1 MQRDASLTIRLSAA
15 TKAGLE
21 AVAARD
27 WRSLFAYLLLRLEE
41 AAEVPK
47 RKATKP

>member
-15 TKAGLE
+15 TKAAHE
-21 AVAARD
+21 ATAARD
-27 WRSLFAYLLLRLEE
+27 WPSLSTYLLLRLEE
-41 AAEVPK
+41 AAEALK